1 MLTLP
6 SSVRVYLVVDPVS
19 MHLSFDR
26 LGGMVKRLGLDPTT
40 GHLFVFVNRPKTHM
54 KVLFYDRS
62 GFCQVYKRLDHGT
75 FEIPTDGSGLP
86 LRRELAPAE
95 LGLILEGVDL
105 RQRARRVRTGRVKE
119 ALPNN

>member
-6 SSVRVYLVVDPVS
+6 SSVKVYLAIDPVS

-40 GHLFVFVNRPKTHM
+40 GHLFVFINRPKTHM

-62 GFCQVYKRLDHGT
+62 GFCQVYKRLDRGT
-75 FEIPTDGSGLP
+75 FEVPTDGSGTP
-86 LRRELAPAE
+86 VRRELTPSE
-95 LGLILEGVDL
+95 LGLILEGVAL
-105 RQRARRVRTGRVKE
+105 RQRARRVRSGR
-119 ALPNN
+119 ASPAP